1 MITDLGYVAMVL
13 ALVLAVYG
21 IVASVLGARR
31 NVTELINSGRNA
43 VYVVGLLVLF
53 AAAVLWRALLTNN
66 FQLEF
71 VAQHSE
77 RALPVAYKFSA
88 LWGGQAGSLTFW
100 TLIACG
106 FAVSATWFFRN
117 QAPSLKPYINA
128 VLLLNIAFFTTVVL
142 FAANPFA
149 KLWQTGTGDIITA
162 VFQPAGALPFIPP
175 TARGSTRSFRI
186 SG

>member
-31 NVTELINSGRNA
+31 NAVELITSGRNA
-43 VYVVGLLVLF
+43 VYVVGALVLF

-77 RALPVAYKFSA
+77 RALPLA
-88 LWGGQAGSLTFW
+88 L
-100 TLIACG
+100 
-106 FAVSATWFFRN
+106 
-117 QAPSLKPYINA
+117 
-128 VLLLNIAFFTTVVL
+128 
-142 FAANPFA
+142 
-149 KLWQTGTGDIITA
+149 
-162 VFQPAGALPFIPP
+162 
-175 TARGSTRSFRI
+175 
-186 SG
+186 